1 MAEIICIGVCGAGA
15 MGGGIAQV
23 AATAGHD
30 VRVFDTSANAL
41 EAGAARLAASLA
53 TLVKR
58 GRLDARDAELI
69 TARVAWV
76 DDLAQMAPCDLVVEA
91 ILEDAAIKQALF
103 AQLESV
109 VSREAILATNTS
121 SLSVARLAKD
131 LAEPARFLGMHF
143 FNPPTAMKLVEVV
156 RGPATSDAVDAAI
169 VNLASAWGKK
179 PVRVADVPG
188 FIVNRVARPFYAEAF
203 RALQERAA
211 PAEVIDYLF
220 RTSAGYKMGPLE
232 LTDLIGQDVNYAVAR
247 SVYDAYSGITR
258 FVPQLVQRNLVD
270 AGWLGRKSGR
280 GVYDYGDGA
289 PPPWVAP
296 EPAARTDAPLPS
308 GSESIEHDGVVI
320 RRTRGR
326 RAVSEATEIGKPVA
340 LLDWFD
346 DTAGTSIGFAVS
358 DTRAADAARDLI
370 AATGRSPVEIADRP
384 GLIIMRTLAQIA
396 NAAGDAVF
404 EHVSDGDGI
413 DQALRFGANY
423 PFGPCAWAQRIG
435 PAELVAILGAMHD
448 ETGQAIYAPSEYW
461 RTMA

>member
-1 MAEIICIGVCGAGA
+1 MAGISCIGVCGAGA

-30 VRVFDTSANAL
+30 VRVFDTSGKAL
-41 EAGAARLAASLA
+41 DAGAARLATSLA
-53 TLVKR
+53 GLVKR
-58 GRLDARDAELI
+58 GRLDAGDAEAI
-69 TARVAWV
+69 AARVRWV
-76 DDLAQMAPCDLVVEA
+76 DGLAEMAPCDLVVEA

-109 VSREAILATNTS
+109 VSRKAILATNTS

-131 LAEPARFLGMHF
+131 LAEPGRFLGMHF

-156 RGPATSDAVDAAI
+156 RGPATSDAVDAA
-169 VNLASAWGKK
+169 VVDLAGTWGKT

-203 RALQERAA
+203 RALQEQAA
-211 PAEVIDYLF
+211 PAEVIDHLF
-220 RTSAGYKMGPLE
+220 RASAGFKMGPLE

-280 GVYDYGDGA
+280 GVYDYGDGT

-296 EPAARTDAPLPS
+296 APGAQTVARLPS
-308 GSESIEHDGVVI
+308 GSEAIEHDGVVI
-320 RRTRGR
+320 RRSRGR
-326 RAVSEATEIGKPVA
+326 RAASEAAEIGGQVA

-346 DTAGTSIGFAVS
+346 DAAGTSIGFAAS
-358 DTRAADAARDLI
+358 DARAADAARDLI
-370 AATGRSPVEIADRP
+370 SASGRSPVEIVDRP
-384 GLIIMRTLAQIA
+384 GLIVMRTLAQIA

-404 EHVSDGDGI
+404 EHVSDAGGI

-423 PFGPCAWAQRIG
+423 PFGPCAWAERIG
-435 PAELVAILGAMHD
+435 PAELVAILSALQE
-448 ETGQAIYAPSEYW
+448 ETGQVIYAPSEYW